1 MKTQS
6 IICPLCGTS
15 YDSSSRVACSSCP
28 IGQDCTMVCCPTC
41 GHTTIDESQS
51 KLANW
56 VGSILGTPAERQARQ
71 RLQLEIVEA
80 ATLAEAD
87 VGSTAI
93 VLDFKALPD
102 SRKRHLN
109 AYGLSPGAEVIIRQ
123 QSPVTIFEIDQ
134 TEIALERQLAAKIR
148 VQPADSSQSQP

>member
-1 MKTQS
+1 
-6 IICPLCGTS
+6 
-15 YDSSSRVACSSCP
+15 
-28 IGQDCTMVCCPTC
+28 MVCCPTC

-71 RLQLEIVEA
+71 TLQLKVVETP
-80 ATLAEAD
+80 TLAEAE
-87 VGSTAI
+87 VGSSAI
-93 VLDFKALPD
+93 VLDFRELPD

-109 AYGLSPGAEVIIRQ
+109 AYGLSPGSEVIIRQ

-148 VQPADSSQSQP
+148 VQPVDTSQAHR